1 MQIIEGIRRG
11 WLKKFL
17 PKALENYL
25 QTTRIICLFWICFL
39 PLSLIRKNSPYDQK
53 LWGGFFYVNGRNG
66 YINKNRMI
74 GRGRR
79 GGCPDPFMVANA
91 PLPWLFDPLKKY
103 HYIISIVSTSNPLML
118 PSVAPL
124 TFLINSNP

>member
-25 QTTRIICLFWICFL
+25 QTTRIICLFEYVFL

-53 LWGGFFYVNGRNG
+53 LWGGIFLC
-66 YINKNRMI
+66 KWE
-74 GRGRR
+74 
-79 GGCPDPFMVANA
+79 GGV
-91 PLPWLFDPLKKY
+91 Y
-103 HYIISIVSTSNPLML
+103 
-118 PSVAPL
+118 
-124 TFLINSNP
+124 